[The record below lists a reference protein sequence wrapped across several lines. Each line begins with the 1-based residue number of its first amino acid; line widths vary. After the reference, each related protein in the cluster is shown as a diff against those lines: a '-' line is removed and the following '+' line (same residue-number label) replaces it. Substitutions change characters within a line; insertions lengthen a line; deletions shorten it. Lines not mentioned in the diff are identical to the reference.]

1 MTERMMQHH
10 ATFSPQAD
18 ARAAFTI
25 PTPVSG
31 VLSVLPKW
39 PGSVAFASGL
49 NLLLAPHLPADV
61 AEAMRNRHVRVQV
74 RDARITFDFCWTGQ
88 AFTVLADRA
97 GQLPDLTISA
107 TAADF
112 LALAR
117 REQDPDTLFFARRL
131 VMEGDT
137 ELGLM
142 LKNMLDAMDLSVFDP
157 RHWQLPH
164 PRAVAGSLWS
174 ALPPLSALPSA
185 LSSTLPA
192 LWGKRPY

>member
-10 ATFSPQAD
+10 ATFSPKTD
-18 ARAAFTI
+18 AQAAFTI
-25 PTPVSG
+25 PTPVAG

-61 AEAMRNRHVRVQV
+61 ADALCNRHVRVQV

-88 AFTVLADRA
+88 AFTMLAHA
-97 GQLPDLTISA
+97 ANQQPDLTIAA

-117 REQDPDTLFFARRL
+117 REQDPDTLFFSRRL

-142 LKNMLDAMDLSVFDP
+142 IKNTIDAMDLSVFDP

-174 ALPPLSALPSA
+174 ALPPLSALPFPPPFFA
-185 LSSTLPA
+185 
-192 LWGKRPY
+192 GKQHKRQP